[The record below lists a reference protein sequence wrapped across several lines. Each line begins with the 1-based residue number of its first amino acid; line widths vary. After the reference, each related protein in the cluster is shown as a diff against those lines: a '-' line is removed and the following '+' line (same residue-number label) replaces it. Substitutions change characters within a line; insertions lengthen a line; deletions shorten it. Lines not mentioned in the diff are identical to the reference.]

1 MTYQE
6 KIDWLFVQFP
16 SYQKVGGR
24 AYKPGMDTMLA
35 FDAELG
41 HPHRAYPTVH
51 IAGTNGKGSTSHM
64 IAAGLA
70 ASGKRVGL
78 YTSPHL
84 VDFRERMR
92 IVTADGYQLISCD
105 KVESFLDRWK
115 PFFEKE
121 KPSFFEITTAM
132 AFDWFASMK
141 VDVAVIETGL
151 GGRLDS
157 TNIITP
163 VLSVITNIGLEHCE
177 HLGYTL
183 PEVAYEKAGIIKPGV
198 PAVVGEVLP
207 ETEPVFVNKAAE
219 CGSELVFAQRAPRF
233 LQIGVDDLD
242 LKGDYQVRNLATVSA
257 SASMLRADRISFE
270 KGMRHAASLTGL
282 RGRWETIR
290 EAGEGCAK
298 IICDTGHN
306 AHGLRWVAEQV
317 DRVSCDYG
325 KVVFIFGAVKDKDL
339 HAIAPLLPRN
349 VKYIFTQPSCDRAM
363 PFADLANLM
372 SDHGISGLTAPTVEE
387 ALSLAEKET
396 SRKDLIFV
404 GGSNYVVAELI
415 RRGR

>member
-41 HPHRAYPTVH
+41 HPHSAYPTVH

-70 ASGKRVGL
+70 SSGKRVGL

-105 KVESFLDRWK
+105 EVESFLDRWK
-115 PFFEKE
+115 PFFERE

-141 VDVAVIETGL
+141 VDVAVVETGL

-157 TNIITP
+157 TNVITP

-183 PEVAYEKAGIIKPGV
+183 PEVAYEKAGIIKPSV
-198 PAVVGEVLP
+198 PAVIGEVLP
-207 ETEPVFVNKAAE
+207 ETESVFVNKAAE
-219 CGSELVFAQRAPRF
+219 CGSELVFAQREPRF

-257 SASMLRADRISFE
+257 AASMLRADRISFE
-270 KGMRHAASLTGL
+270 EGLRHAASLTGL

-290 EAGEGCAK
+290 EAGEDSAK

-317 DRVSCDYG
+317 DRISCDYG

-339 HAIAPLLPRN
+339 HSIAPLLPRN